1 MKVVVYNRMAEQYR
15 SALAERA
22 PDLTVVAG
30 YDEAFLRE
38 HIGDADVLLTFRFP
52 TGYLAQAKRLRWIQL
67 TSAGVEQVLSA
78 PEFRRD
84 VVVTNTRGIHGDVM
98 AEYTAAVMLALRWR
112 LPALVRDQ
120 QARRWRPA
128 MVEPL
133 AGATLGVVGLG
144 AIGGAIARRGASLG
158 MRVLGVRRTPAPV
171 DGVERVYGPDGLLEM
186 LPECDFV
193 VLVVPTTGETTRMI
207 GAAELAAMKPTACL
221 VNVARGSVVDE
232 AALVAALREGRLGGA
247 ALDVFDEEPLPP
259 DSPFWDLENVLVTP
273 HIAGMPVDY
282 WQRVLD
288 IFLDNVARWR
298 AGQPLRNR
306 VDPERG
312 Y

>member
-1 MKVVVYNRMAEQYR
+1 MKVLVYNRMAKQYR

-22 PDLTVVAG
+22 PELTVVAG
-30 YDEAFLRE
+30 YDEALLRE

-52 TGYLAQAKRLRWIQL
+52 TEYLAQAKRLRWIQL
-67 TSAGVEQVLSA
+67 TSAGAEQVLAA
-78 PEFRRD
+78 PQLRRD

-98 AEYTAAVMLALRWR
+98 AEYAAAVMLALRWR

-128 MVEPL
+128 LVRPL

-144 AIGGAIARRGASLG
+144 AIGGAIARQGASLG

-193 VLVVPTTGETTRMI
+193 VLVVPTTSETTRMI

-259 DSPFWDLENVLVTP
+259 GSPFWDLENVLVTP
-273 HIAGMPVDY
+273 HISGMPVDY

-288 IFLDNVARWR
+288 VFLDNVARWR